1 VKFNDHVSRLT
12 SHFGIEHF
20 PNQQSEIINHQ
31 SPMDEPG
38 FTRLANCK
46 VAIVGLGLMGG
57 SLALALRGRC
67 REIVG
72 VSRSPETIDF
82 ALAHGIIDREATFE
96 ASVDCDLLVLA
107 APVRT
112 ILAQLDQLAQSLIS
126 NQQSTIVI
134 DLGSTKTQIVS
145 AMQALPSNFD
155 PIGGHPMCGKES
167 SGITNA
173 EATLYQ
179 GKTFVLTPLP
189 RTSSTA
195 LALAHELIA
204 IIGSVPFVLPA
215 EQHDA
220 LVAVSSHLPYLV
232 STNLVRTAQVL
243 DDPQLWKVAA
253 SGFRDTSRLAA
264 SDVTMMLDILL
275 TNRAAILNALTLY
288 IEELDLLA
296 AIIDAGDPD
305 EIRAALE
312 PAQAKRSEL
321 FK

>member
-1 VKFNDHVSRLT
+1 
-12 SHFGIEHF
+12 
-20 PNQQSEIINHQ
+20 
-31 SPMDEPG
+31 MDEPG
-38 FTRLANCK
+38 FTQLANCK

-72 VSRSPETIDF
+72 VSRSPDTINF
-82 ALAHGIIDREATFE
+82 ALSHGLIDREVTFE
-96 ASVDCDLLVLA
+96 ASTDCDLLVLA

-112 ILAQLDQLAQSLIS
+112 ILSQLSQLSQSTINS
-126 NQQSTIVI
+126 QQSTIVI
-134 DLGSTKTQIVS
+134 DLGSTKTKIVS
-145 AMQALPSNFD
+145 AMQSLPPHFD

-189 RTSSTA
+189 RTSPTA

-204 IIGSVPFVLPA
+204 VIGSVPFVLAA
-215 EQHDA
+215 EEHDA

-232 STNLVRTAQVL
+232 ATTLVCTAQLL
-243 DDPQLWKVAA
+243 DEPRLWKVAA

-264 SDVTMMLDILL
+264 SDVTMMMDILL
-275 TNRAAILNALTLY
+275 TNRAAILKALEIY
-288 IEELDLLA
+288 REQLDELA
-296 AIIDAGDPD
+296 ALIDTSDPD
-305 EIRAALE
+305 TLRAALE
-312 PAQAKRSEL
+312 SPQAKRSEL

>member
-1 VKFNDHVSRLT
+1 
-12 SHFGIEHF
+12 
-20 PNQQSEIINHQ
+20 
-31 SPMDEPG
+31 MDEPG

-72 VSRSPETIDF
+72 VSRSPETITF

-96 ASVDCDLLVLA
+96 AASDCDLLILA

-112 ILAQLDQLAQSLIS
+112 ILTQLDQLAT
-126 NQQSTIVI
+126 STLHPAKRPSTVLI

-145 AMQALPSNFD
+145 AMQSLPPRFD

-189 RTSSTA
+189 RTSPSA

-204 IIGSVPFVLPA
+204 VVGSIPFVLPA
-215 EQHDA
+215 EEHDA

-232 STNLVRTAQVL
+232 ATTLMRAAQQM
-243 DDPQLWKVAA
+243 DNPQLWKVAA

-275 TNRAAILNALTLY
+275 TNRTAILKALEIY
-288 IEELDLLA
+288 REQLDELA
-296 AIIDAGDPD
+296 ALIDTSDPD
-305 EIRAALE
+305 TLRAALE
-312 PAQAKRSEL
+312 SPQAKRSEL

>member
-1 VKFNDHVSRLT
+1 
-12 SHFGIEHF
+12 
-20 PNQQSEIINHQ
+20 
-31 SPMDEPG
+31 MDEPG
-38 FTRLANCK
+38 FTTLSNCK

-72 VSRSPETIDF
+72 VSRSPETINF
-82 ALAHGIIDREATFE
+82 ALSNGIIDREATFE
-96 ASVDCDLLVLA
+96 ASLDCDLLVLA

-112 ILAQLDQLAQSLIS
+112 ILAQLSQLSQSAI
-126 NQQSTIVI
+126 NHQQSTIVI

-145 AMQALPSNFD
+145 AMQSLPPHFD

-173 EATLYQ
+173 EAALYQ
-179 GKTFVLTPLP
+179 DKTFVLTPLP
-189 RTSSTA
+189 RTSPAA

-204 IIGSVPFVLPA
+204 VVGSVPFVLPA
-215 EQHDA
+215 EEHDA
-220 LVAVSSHLPYLV
+220 LVAVTSHLPYLAA
-232 STNLVRTAQVL
+232 TTLVHTAQLL
-243 DDPQLWKVAA
+243 DDPRLWKVAA

-296 AIIDAGDPD
+296 AMIDTGDPD
-305 EIRAALE
+305 ELRAALE
-312 PAQAKRSEL
+312 PSQAKRSEL

>member
-1 VKFNDHVSRLT
+1 
-12 SHFGIEHF
+12 
-20 PNQQSEIINHQ
+20 
-31 SPMDEPG
+31 MDEPG

-72 VSRSPETIDF
+72 VSRSPETINF
-82 ALAHGIIDREATFE
+82 ALTHGIIDREASFE
-96 ASVDCDLLVLA
+96 ASLDCDLLVLA

-112 ILAQLDQLAQSLIS
+112 ILAQLSQLAQSAIHNPTPLRS
-126 NQQSTIVI
+126 GDYSQQPTIVI

-145 AMQALPSNFD
+145 AMQSLPLRFD

-189 RTSSTA
+189 RTSPAA
-195 LALAHELIA
+195 LVLAHELIA
-204 IIGSVPFVLPA
+204 VIGSVPFVLPA
-215 EQHDA
+215 EEHDA
-220 LVAVSSHLPYLV
+220 LVAVTSHLPYLAA
-232 STNLVRTAQVL
+232 TTLMRAAQML
-243 DDPQLWKVAA
+243 DDPRLWKVAA

-296 AIIDAGDPD
+296 AMIDTGDPD
-305 EIRAALE
+305 ELRAALE
-312 PAQAKRSEL
+312 PSQAKRSEL

>member
-1 VKFNDHVSRLT
+1 
-12 SHFGIEHF
+12 
-20 PNQQSEIINHQ
+20 
-31 SPMDEPG
+31 MDDPG

-57 SLALALRGRC
+57 SLALALHGRC

-72 VSRSPETIDF
+72 VSRSPETINF
-82 ALAHGIIDREATFE
+82 ALTHGIIDREASFE
-96 ASVDCDLLVLA
+96 ASADCDLLVLA

-112 ILAQLDQLAQSLIS
+112 ILAQLSQLAQSAIS
-126 NQQSTIVI
+126 NPTPLRSGDYSQRSTIVI

-145 AMQALPSNFD
+145 AMQSLPPRFD

-189 RTSSTA
+189 RTSPAA

-204 IIGSVPFVLPA
+204 VVGSVPFVLPA
-215 EQHDA
+215 EEHDA
-220 LVAVSSHLPYLV
+220 LVAVTSHLPYLAA
-232 STNLVRTAQVL
+232 TTLVHTAQIL
-243 DDPQLWKVAA
+243 DDPRLWKVAA

-264 SDVTMMLDILL
+264 SDVTMMMDILL

-296 AIIDAGDPD
+296 AMIDTGDPD
-305 EIRAALE
+305 ELRAALE
-312 PAQAKRSEL
+312 PSQAKRSEL